1 MAKPKQTEISEEI
14 AALSFEDALREL
26 EAIVEKLEAGNVDLE
41 KSIEFYER
49 GTLLKSHCEAKLTAA
64 KSKVEKITL
73 STDGSVTSEKIDI
86 S

>member
-1 MAKPKQTEISEEI
+1 MAKSNPAKISEDI
-14 AALSFEDALREL
+14 KSLSFEDALSEL

-49 GTLLKSHCEAKLTAA
+49 GTQLKAHCEAKLTAA
-64 KSKVEKITL
+64 KSKVEKFTL
-73 STDGSVTSEKIDI
+73 SADGSVSSEDVDI

>member
-1 MAKPKQTEISEEI
+1 MAKSKLVKIPGDI

-73 STDGSVTSEKIDI
+73 SADGSVTSKEIDI